1 MGVWVTVI
9 IFSPFIF
16 DATAVLLRRMLK
28 GHRIWEP
35 HREHYFQRLVLAGW
49 SHRKTVT
56 VEHVLMVGWG
66 VVAVLYK
73 WLGEVG
79 HVVVLVLGVLV
90 YKAGGAAGSCGGA
103 SPTSLRAS

>member
-1 MGVWVTVI
+1 
-9 IFSPFIF
+9 
-16 DATAVLLRRMLK
+16 
-28 GHRIWEP
+28 
-35 HREHYFQRLVLAGW
+35 VLAGW

-90 YKAGGAAGSCGGA
+90 YTALAAAVRIVERRHRGSRR
-103 SPTSLRAS
+103 LRNVG